1 MMKRKICI
9 IDDSL
14 PTSDYPDFID
24 ETLLLDQSILKY
36 LCHQHESWPEEPLR
50 ELLLEIFKD
59 HGDWTISGFLNP
71 DFYFNHV
78 EEEIYSPEV
87 IIFDWDYATT
97 SVATEEHLLNILRST
112 YSVVGIYTGADK
124 KEEIDGILAQP
135 EFQPFMESR
144 IRMVEKGAV
153 DSVSKILDEVNTRF
167 DSHFSFK
174 LGQELKFNAVK
185 ALDSILV
192 DIGEM
197 SFDEFIWTFGH
208 EKEENERSITVNEF
222 IEILSEKFRNN
233 LANADWSETSFESSA
248 PANVTEELVRKL
260 WSYRLYRFPS
270 DDLVR
275 VGDIISKVDGNND
288 EKFLVISSDCHM
300 NHLWKKNFGSLSLIP
315 LFANTKTSGN
325 FIDRL
330 LTAQKRGNIRKAKAT
345 SITNLSVFDSLT
357 LITSIPSM
365 NADRKVEFID
375 YVAFPRSVFSIDVPK
390 PAGLEEHQV
399 RLQALHY
406 SHIEG
411 YTGDG
416 RLSLNEP
423 FRSPLIQYCVNAVTG
438 YGAPDYPSE
447 LQTSIQNRFD
457 ENFTA

>member
-1 MMKRKICI
+1 MKRKICV

-24 ETLLLDQSILKY
+24 ETQLLHQSILKY

-50 ELLLEIFKD
+50 GLLLEIFKN
-59 HGDWTISGFLNP
+59 HNNWTISGFLNP

-78 EEEIYSPEV
+78 GEEIYSPEV

-97 SVATEEHLLNILRST
+97 SVGTEEHLLNILQST

-124 KEEIDGILAQP
+124 KDEIESILAQQKFTP
-135 EFQPFMESR
+135 YMESR
-144 IRMVEKGAV
+144 IRMVEKGDI
-153 DSVSKILDEVNTRF
+153 DSVSKILTEVNLRF

-208 EKEENERSITVNEF
+208 ERDENERSISINEF

-233 LANADWSETSFESSA
+233 LANAHWSETTFESSA
-248 PANVTEELVRKL
+248 PAKVTEELVRKL
-260 WSYRLYRFPS
+260 WSYRLYKFPN

-275 VGDIISKVDGNND
+275 VGDIISKVGDNND

-300 NHLWKKNFGSLSLIP
+300 SQLWKKNFGSLTLIP
-315 LFANTKTSGN
+315 LFANTKTSRS
-325 FIDRL
+325 FIDKL
-330 LTAQKRGNIRKAKAT
+330 LTAQKRGYIRQAKAS
-345 SITNLSVFDSLT
+345 SITNLSAFDSLT
-357 LITSIPSM
+357 LITSIPSKD
-365 NADRKVEFID
+365 AEGKAEFID

-390 PAGLEEHQV
+390 PAKLEEHQV

-411 YTGDG
+411 YTGKG

-438 YGAPDYPSE
+438 YGAPDYPDE
-447 LQTSIQNRFD
+447 LQTSIQKRFD
-457 ENFTA
+457 GNFTA